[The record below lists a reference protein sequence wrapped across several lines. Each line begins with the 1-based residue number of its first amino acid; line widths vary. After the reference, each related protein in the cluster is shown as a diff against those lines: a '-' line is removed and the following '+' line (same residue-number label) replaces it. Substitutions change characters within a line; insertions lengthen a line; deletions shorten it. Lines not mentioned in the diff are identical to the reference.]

1 MNHPLRFRPLVAT
14 VCILTAFQLAL
25 SCASGPAATA
35 GATGLIS
42 PADRALAQEQ
52 FESRCANCHGLDG
65 MGNGPMAGFMDPS
78 PRNWTD
84 RVWQDS
90 VDDDYLVRIT
100 AGGGEAVGL
109 SSLMPGSPH
118 ANNQGFLRAMV
129 EIIRTYRR

>member
-1 MNHPLRFRPLVAT
+1 MNDSPRFRSLVTA
-14 VCILTAFQLAL
+14 VCMLGALQVVL
-25 SCASGPAATA
+25 SCASGPTQTGTA
-35 GATGLIS
+35 VGIS

-52 FESRCANCHGLDG
+52 FESRCANCHGRDG

-109 SSLMPGSPH
+109 SSLMPASPH
-118 ANNQGFLRAMV
+118 ANNPGFLRAMV
-129 EIIRTYRR
+129 EIIRRYRQE

>member
-1 MNHPLRFRPLVAT
+1 MLGALQV
-14 VCILTAFQLAL
+14 VL
-25 SCASGPAATA
+25 SCASGPTQTTGTA
-35 GATGLIS
+35 VGIS
-42 PADRALAQEQ
+42 PADRTLAQEQ
-52 FESRCANCHGLDG
+52 FETRCANCHGRDG

-84 RVWQDS
+84 RAWQDS
-90 VDDDYLVRIT
+90 VDDDYLERIT

-118 ANNQGFLRAMV
+118 ADNPGFLRAMV